1 MLTPLGSS
9 RGSVTRLV
17 RSDIVWAA
25 WLLLF
30 LVLELSAFFN
40 LAPWNTLSSTSWDNE
55 RLYPILKTIL
65 FGFLIGLAV
74 HIRFS
79 TGLWKTTLGGVLIA
93 LVLNYLW
100 TS

>member
-1 MLTPLGSS
+1 MTKLT
-9 RGSVTRLV
+9 

-30 LVLELSAFFN
+30 LALEIPAALRI
-40 LAPWNTLSSTSWDNE
+40 APWDTLSRTSWLDE
-55 RLYPILKTIL
+55 KLYPILQTIL

-79 TGLWKTTLGGVLIA
+79 TGLLRTTLGGIVIA
-93 LVLNYLW
+93 LILNYLW
-100 TS
+100 R